1 MLNRLFK
8 KLDILIIK
16 AFIGP
21 FIATFFIT
29 TFVLVLQ
36 FMWLYIDD
44 VVGKGLD
51 TFTVLRLL
59 LYVAATVVPLA
70 LPLAV
75 LLSSIMTLGNLGETY
90 ELVAIK
96 SAGISLLRFLQPL
109 AIVTVIITIIAF
121 FFNNNVLPISNLKM
135 QTLKYDIIVTKP
147 AFDIKEGV
155 FFDRIEGF
163 VIKIGKKEKDDSTIR
178 NVVIYEQNNNGQTD
192 NMIVADSGTM
202 VVTPDKQNLIFTLK
216 SGWNYQERG
225 DRNVTNGTELIRM
238 GFKKYKMVMDLSSF
252 KMNRTDD
259 STFKN
264 NFQMLTILQLGHS
277 IDSLKQVDRQYA
289 AQLERPFR
297 RLLKFPSYLD
307 STRLWA
313 AAAPKSADNPNT
325 QDPHLY
331 KESWARDSLQKL
343 WTKDRRILDSAEA
356 AQKAAAK
363 AAQKAAQ
370 KAAADSAKIAKAAK
384 AAQSLAASK
393 DQPKGQAPNQTKNQ
407 AHGHPTGPVTQG
419 PGNPASPGH
428 PTGAPSPGH
437 PAAAFTPGSAP
448 LPNLTIAGSP
458 VTKEPPAL
466 TLNDQIP
473 DSFRL
478 LTINNTM
485 DFLNTTRSEQSI
497 PLQLFLAQKH
507 NLLEHEMA
515 WHEKITLAVACMV
528 MFLIGAPLG
537 SIIRKGG
544 IGMPLVFAVIF
555 FVIFFLLNNFGKK
568 LAGSNVLT
576 PANGLWLAT
585 YVLTPMGIF
594 LVYKALHDSQL
605 FNKEFYFRLT
615 RRLRPL
621 FTKLKKKATEKDSEP
636 AAVSNPPSI

>member
-51 TFTVLRLL
+51 TFTVLRFLM
-59 LYVAATVVPLA
+59 YTAATMVPLA

-109 AIVTVIITIIAF
+109 AVVSLFITVIAF
-121 FFNNNVLPISNLKM
+121 FFNNNILPIANLKM

-178 NVVIYEQNNNGQTD
+178 NVVIYEQNNNGQVD

-202 VVTPDKQNLIFTLK
+202 VVTPDKQDLIFTLK
-216 SGWNYQERG
+216 SGWRYQEKG
-225 DRNVTNGTELIRM
+225 DRNVSNGTELVRM
-238 GFKKYKMVMDLSSF
+238 GFKEYKKVMDLSSF

-264 NFQMLTILQLGHS
+264 NYQMLTILQLGRT
-277 IDSLKQVDRQYA
+277 IDSLKKVDQSYIT
-289 AQLERPFR
+289 QLDRPYR
-297 RLLKFPSYLD
+297 RMLKFPNYLD
-307 STRLWA
+307 TAKLWA
-313 AAAPKSADNPNT
+313 AAAGDTA
-325 QDPHLY
+325 QDTHLY
-331 KESWARDSLQKL
+331 KLAWARDSLHRL
-343 WTKDRRILDSAEA
+343 WARDRKILDSVEKE
-356 AQKAAAK
+356 QKAAV
-363 AAQKAAQ
+363 
-370 KAAADSAKIAKAAK
+370 AAAAAAAAAKKRDKGKSGGTAGAGNGGDSAKRAGGGVAKAGGAATAGGKPDTGGAATAGGKPDTGGTATAGGTPK
-384 AAQSLAASK
+384 AGGAAS
-393 DQPKGQAPNQTKNQ
+393 
-407 AHGHPTGPVTQG
+407 PTPTPV
-419 PGNPASPGH
+419 NV
-428 PTGAPSPGH
+428 
-437 PAAAFTPGSAP
+437 
-448 LPNLTIAGSP
+448 PNLTIAGAP
-458 VTKEPPAL
+458 VTKDPPQVM
-466 TLNDQIP
+466 LNDLIP
-473 DSFRL
+473 DSLRL
-478 LTINNTM
+478 TTINGAIEV
-485 DFLNTTRSEQSI
+485 LNTTRNEQAV
-497 PLQLFLAQKH
+497 PLQLFLAQKR
-507 NLLEHEMA
+507 NLLQHQMA

-568 LAGSNVLT
+568 LANSEVLT

-594 LVYKALHDSQL
+594 LIYKALHDSQL
-605 FNKEFYFRLT
+605 FNKEFYFRLS
-615 RRLRPL
+615 RRIRSLIMKGR
-621 FTKLKKKATEKDSEP
+621 KKEP
-636 AAVSNPPSI
+636 ASMP